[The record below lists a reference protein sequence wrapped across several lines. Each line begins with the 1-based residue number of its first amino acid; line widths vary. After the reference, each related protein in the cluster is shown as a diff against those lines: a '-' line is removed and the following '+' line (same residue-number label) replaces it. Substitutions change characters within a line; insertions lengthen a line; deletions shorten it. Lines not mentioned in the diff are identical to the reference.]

1 MTGSTRSE
9 LHARLLALCEVF
21 RAAGGHMSCVVTLD
35 ASHTCFG
42 EEVGEVVY
50 RTVRE
55 LLANVLQ
62 HAKATRVELSSVRRR
77 DGSIGIVVAD
87 NGIGLPPH
95 RRRGRRVDETGGSG
109 LWSIDRQLRAL
120 DAMLDVEAAAGEGT
134 RAMVILPAQLVDG
147 D

>member
-1 MTGSTRSE
+1 MTGGTRTE

-21 RAAGGHMSCVVTLD
+21 RAAGHIRCEVTLD
-35 ASHTCFG
+35 ASHTCFD

-95 RRRGRRVDETGGSG
+95 LRRGRRVEGGSG
-109 LWSIDRQLRAL
+109 LWSIDRRLRAL
-120 DAMLDVEAAAGEGT
+120 DAMLDIEATAGEGT
-134 RAMVILPAQLVDG
+134 RAMVILPARLVAG